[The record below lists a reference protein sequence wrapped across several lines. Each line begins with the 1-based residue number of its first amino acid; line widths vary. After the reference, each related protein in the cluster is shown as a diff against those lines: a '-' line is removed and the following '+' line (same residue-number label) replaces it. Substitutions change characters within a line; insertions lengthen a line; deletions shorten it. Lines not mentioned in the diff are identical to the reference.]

1 MVSLSLVGGRSEQ
14 EEKISQ
20 SATWKVEN
28 GHQEEEGS
36 LLCHSKGTAVVQEV
50 TQRECASA
58 HGFVFQGTAGD
69 ESRDIR
75 EGAEMPG

>member
-1 MVSLSLVGGRSEQ
+1 MVELSLVVGKSRREK
-14 EEKISQ
+14 KISQ
-20 SATWKVEN
+20 SATWKVET
-28 GHQEEEGS
+28 GYQEEEGS

-58 HGFVFQGTAGD
+58 HGFVFQGKAGD

-75 EGAEMPG
+75 EGTEMPG